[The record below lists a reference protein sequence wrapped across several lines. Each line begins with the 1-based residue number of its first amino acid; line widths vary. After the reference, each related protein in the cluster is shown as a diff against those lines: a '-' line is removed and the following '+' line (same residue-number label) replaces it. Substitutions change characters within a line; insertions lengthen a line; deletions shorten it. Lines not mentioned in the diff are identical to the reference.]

1 MEKLKHYSD
10 HLIAVTASGR
20 EALQSLDSLPENRSR
35 ALLVI
40 EDNKLV
46 GTLTYGDIR
55 RGLLNNKEIS
65 DSVAHYMNIDFKCL
79 LQDDIN
85 PLTLKEY
92 RNKEY
97 WLLPVLDCACQIVDV
112 IDLKH
117 KRTVIPAAAL
127 IMAGGKG
134 ERLKPLTDILPKP
147 MLLVGGKPI
156 IETNI
161 DRLIKFGIKKIYI
174 SVGYLAE
181 KIIEYF
187 GDGSKK
193 GVEIEYIREEEPLGT
208 LGACCMIED
217 LEYDQLIVMNSDV
230 LTNIDFEDL
239 YNHYKSKEA
248 EMCVASIPYHV
259 KIPYGVMQSNGEQLV
274 NALIEKPSYTYY
286 ANAGIYVLHKDI
298 VTSIPR
304 KRFYNATDLMQQLI
318 DNKQRLVHYPILEY
332 WLDIGKYEDFI
343 RAQQDY
349 SHINF

>member
-1 MEKLKHYSD
+1 METVKHFKD

-20 EALQSLDSLPENRSR
+20 EALQCLDSLPETRSR
-35 ALLVI
+35 ALFVI
-40 EDNKLV
+40 DSNKLV

-55 RGLLNNKEIS
+55 RGLLKNKEIS
-65 DSVAHYMNIDFKCL
+65 DSVTHYMNVDFKSL
-79 LQDDIN
+79 LKDDIN
-85 PLTLKEY
+85 PLLLKEY
-92 RNKEY
+92 RKKEY
-97 WLLPVLDCACQIVDV
+97 WLLPVLDSCGQIVDV
-112 IDLKH
+112 IDLKY
-117 KRTVIPAAAL
+117 KLSVIPAAAL
-127 IMAGGKG
+127 IMAGGRG
-134 ERLKPLTDILPKP
+134 ERLKPLTDALPKP

-187 GDGSKK
+187 GDGSNK
-193 GVEIEYIREEEPLGT
+193 GIEIEYIREKEPLGT

-239 YNHYKSKEA
+239 YNHYRSKA
-248 EMCVASIPYHV
+248 ALMCVASIPYHV
-259 KIPYGVMQSNGEQLV
+259 KIPYGIMQSNEEQLV
-274 NALIEKPSYTYY
+274 DALIEKPSYTYY
-286 ANAGIYVLHKDI
+286 ANAGIYVLHKDL
-298 VTSIPR
+298 VMSIPK

-318 DNKQRLVHYPILEY
+318 DNKQKLVHYPILEY

-349 SHINF
+349 KHINF